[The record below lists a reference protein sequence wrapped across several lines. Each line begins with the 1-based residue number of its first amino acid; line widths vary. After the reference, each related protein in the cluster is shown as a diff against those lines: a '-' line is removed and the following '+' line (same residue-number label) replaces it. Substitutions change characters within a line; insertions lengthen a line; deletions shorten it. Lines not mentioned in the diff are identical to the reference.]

1 MISRFFIELNEN
13 LYLLFPFFENTDKMG
28 QEIRAFQ
35 TEQRFDRAFTVR
47 FDHAKAA
54 VQSQNV
60 DKRGLALFPVR
71 ADGFAE
77 GLFIAHH
84 IEHVVAA
91 ATPIRHAARMSALV
105 LRR

>member
-60 DKRGLALFPVR
+60 DNVVLPSSLSEPMGLPKVSSSP
-71 ADGFAE
+71 
-77 GLFIAHH
+77 
-84 IEHVVAA
+84 
-91 ATPIRHAARMSALV
+91 TTSSMSSRIWKAMPKLSA
-105 LRR
+105 